1 MYLWYIEQYTLEKSN
16 MKLILIPIIL
26 FSSLFAVDPFKL
38 TKDDIKVINT
48 KYFKKQIK
56 VRYKRFYKFLK
67 EAQEFDTIKKL
78 NRVNSFINKILPQ
91 HDSQS
96 QNALDYWSTP
106 KEFLIDGRGDCEEY
120 AMTKYFTLVKLDM
133 EKEKF
138 YLAIVKVKGTPTMHL
153 VLLYFETPKSIP
165 LVLDNLSWKVL
176 DLNKRKDLTVQVVFN
191 EFNSYILKNN
201 YLDKKVNINWGEL
214 NKWEDILKRINL
226 GK

>member
-1 MYLWYIEQYTLEKSN
+1 

-38 TKDDIKVINT
+38 DKEDIKVINK
-48 KYFKKQIK
+48 KYLKKQIK
-56 VRYKRFYKFLK
+56 VRYKRFYMFLK
-67 EAQEFDTIKKL
+67 VAKEFDTIKKL

-91 HDSQS
+91 HDTQL
-96 QNALDYWSTP
+96 QNALDHWATP

-120 AMTKYFTLVKLDM
+120 AMTKYFTLVKLGM
-133 EKEKF
+133 EKKKF
-138 YLAIVKVKGTPTMHL
+138 YLAIVKVKGTATMHL
-153 VLLYFETPKSIP
+153 VLLYFKTPKSIP

-176 DLNKRKDLTVQVVFN
+176 DLNRRKDLTVKVVFN
-191 EFNSYILKNN
+191 EFDSYVLKDN
-201 YLDKKVNINWGEL
+201 YLDKKVNIQWGEL